1 MASCVKKEPDL
12 SRILRLKL
20 VQKVHEQRQ
29 QCNDVDNDIDM
40 K

>member
-1 MASCVKKEPDL
+1 
-12 SRILRLKL
+12 LRLKL

-29 QCNDVDNDIDM
+29 QCNDVDNAIDM